1 MMSRAFSDIA
11 FTTSVKETQERY
23 GSREGNRNFE
33 LAEDPRN
40 ELTEAEIHFIQ
51 ARDSFYQATVGEN
64 GWPYVQHRGGPI
76 GFLKVLDTRSIGFAD
91 YRGNRQYLSV
101 GNINADDRISMF
113 LMDYPRRRRLKL
125 WGRARIVHEH
135 EQPELIAALEDPAY
149 RARIERAIVI
159 HIEAFDWNC
168 PQHIT
173 PRFTEEEIRAQVE
186 PILIENENLKAQL
199 QMLLKTQTSN

>member
-1 MMSRAFSDIA
+1 MSRAFSDIT
-11 FTTSVKETQERY
+11 FTPSVKAAQETY

-40 ELTEAEIHFIQ
+40 ELTPAEVQFIE

-64 GWPYVQHRGGPI
+64 GWPYLQHRGGPS
-76 GFLKVLDTRSIGFAD
+76 GFLKVLDARTIGFAD

-101 GNINADDRISMF
+101 GNLMANDRISLF

-125 WGRARIVHEH
+125 WGRARIVE
-135 EQPELIAALEDPAY
+135 EAENPELIAALEDPEY
-149 RARIERAIVI
+149 HARIERAIVI

-173 PRFTEEEIRAQVE
+173 PRFTEVEIRAQIESLVA
-186 PILIENENLKAQL
+186 ENENLKTQL
-199 QMLLKTQTSN
+199 QQLLKKQSGN